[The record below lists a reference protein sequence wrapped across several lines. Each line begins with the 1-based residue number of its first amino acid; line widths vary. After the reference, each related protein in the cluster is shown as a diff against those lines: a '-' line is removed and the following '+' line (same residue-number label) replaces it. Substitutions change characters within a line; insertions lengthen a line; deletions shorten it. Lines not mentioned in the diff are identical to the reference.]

1 MVKYETAL
9 DVFVTLFEY
18 QNSEVIDLFVQ
29 YFTFFL
35 RSLCSSRARG
45 LFFSQQFKFPKPNRI
60 NFINTLLA

>member
-29 YFTFFL
+29 YFTSFFKIVVFFA
-35 RSLCSSRARG
+35 SMWTF
-45 LFFSQQFKFPKPNRI
+45 LFTTI
-60 NFINTLLA
+60 